1 MRSPLAENRP
11 PWLDAL
17 AAGALAL
24 LLAGFGALVEGVG
37 ERELILIVGSVFALA
52 ALPGWI
58 VLHRRI
64 RLIADIPLQK
74 AGSAAQGRIAIN
86 GRAKALAGV
95 QPLNPLNG
103 LPCLWYHVSVTR
115 GKGENQEHY
124 EYGSDESFLIADDS
138 GECLIEPTGA
148 QVLAAQSETVIR
160 DDERIVHSMIL
171 AGETLF
177 VIGQFRALASDALR
191 SEEELARELIADW
204 KQDPESLRKRFDLD
218 RSGEIDTRE
227 WTLAR
232 AAARRE
238 ARQRRLDAAGEATL
252 HAIGADR
259 AGMLI
264 SAQPRPRLLRR
275 LRLWRAFATF
285 AFLCGSALIGKALT
299 LR

>member
-1 MRSPLAENRP
+1 MRSLLAANRP

-17 AAGALAL
+17 AALLLAL
-24 LLAGFGALVEGVG
+24 FLAGFGTLVEGVA
-37 ERELILIVGSVFALA
+37 ERELSLIVGSLFALA
-52 ALPGWI
+52 ALPGW
-58 VLHRRI
+58 VALHRRI

-74 AGSAAQGRIAIN
+74 TGSAAQGRIAVV
-86 GRAKALAGV
+86 GHAKALNGV
-95 QPLNPLNG
+95 QPLNPVNG
-103 LPCLWYHVSVTR
+103 LPCLWYHVSVSR
-115 GKGENQEHY
+115 GKGEDLEHY
-124 EYGSDESFLIADDS
+124 AYGSDESFLIEDSS

-148 QVLAAQSETVIR
+148 RVLAAHSETVIR
-160 DDERIVHSMIL
+160 GDERINHAMIL
-171 AGETLF
+171 AGEALF
-177 VIGQFRALASDALR
+177 VIGQFRTLASDALR
-191 SEEELARELIADW
+191 SEEELTRELIADW
-204 KQDPESLRKRFDLD
+204 KQDPESLRSRFDLD

-238 ARQRRLDAAGEATL
+238 ARQRRLDAANETTL

-285 AFLCGSALIGKALT
+285 AFLCGCALIGKALT